1 LERSFDLV
9 VVGAG
14 PAGASCAR
22 RAAELGL
29 SVAVLEKDVFP
40 RAKPCAAGLPAAGL
54 ARVGAIALPALH
66 REFRTVEI
74 VLGDRTTLV
83 WTGAEVC
90 IATTTREELDAALAD
105 AARSAGARIEFGT
118 RVESLSGDAEGVKV
132 DAGGRAWLAPF
143 LVAADGARGAV
154 RGLTGAPGGRVSG
167 AVYVNAFPP
176 QPGGSTLQYDRIT
189 FDLRGSHRGYG
200 WVFPKRDHLC
210 VGVYSQRPLSRV
222 LTDDL
227 RAFVASRGLVSSRTE
242 GPYAFPVPA
251 GGRGWS
257 AASGRVLFA
266 GDAAGLADPVTGEGI
281 RHAVE
286 SGRAAAE
293 EVALALSGGGDAG
306 AAYARRVARD
316 VLPEVRLLSRI
327 GNAFY
332 AIGPAASDRL
342 LSIPPV
348 RSGLMRL
355 GPWQR
360 LASGTGRLSVETTAR
375 ARAQ

>member
-118 RVESLSGDAEGVKV
+118 RVE
-132 DAGGRAWLAPF
+132 
-143 LVAADGARGAV
+143 
-154 RGLTGAPGGRVSG
+154 
-167 AVYVNAFPP
+167 
-176 QPGGSTLQYDRIT
+176 
-189 FDLRGSHRGYG
+189 
-200 WVFPKRDHLC
+200 
-210 VGVYSQRPLSRV
+210 
-222 LTDDL
+222 
-227 RAFVASRGLVSSRTE
+227 
-242 GPYAFPVPA
+242 
-251 GGRGWS
+251 
-257 AASGRVLFA
+257 
-266 GDAAGLADPVTGEGI
+266 
-281 RHAVE
+281 
-286 SGRAAAE
+286 
-293 EVALALSGGGDAG
+293 
-306 AAYARRVARD
+306 
-316 VLPEVRLLSRI
+316 
-327 GNAFY
+327 
-332 AIGPAASDRL
+332 
-342 LSIPPV
+342 
-348 RSGLMRL
+348 
-355 GPWQR
+355 
-360 LASGTGRLSVETTAR
+360 
-375 ARAQ
+375 